1 MMRKNKNDPNEKALI
16 SHHSPLTKKSFMF
29 LILQTV
35 YYSTVR
41 QLEELSEVL
50 DDEVY
55 EKELWNNM
63 ELCRV
68 EMERQMDTSE
78 DLTNSKKAA
87 SRKSYFEQDNGKSS
101 RNRFMNRPFQEEESF
116 KDLPNHIQD

>member
-1 MMRKNKNDPNEKALI
+1 
-16 SHHSPLTKKSFMF
+16 MF

-87 SRKSYFEQDNGKSS
+87 SRKSYFEQDNGKPS

>member
-1 MMRKNKNDPNEKALI
+1 M
-16 SHHSPLTKKSFMF
+16 
-29 LILQTV
+29 
-35 YYSTVR
+35 R

-63 ELCRV
+63 EFCRV

-87 SRKSYFEQDNGKSS
+87 SRKSYFEQDNGKSV
-101 RNRFMNRPFQEEESF
+101 RKDRFLNRAFQKEKF
-116 KDLPNHIQD
+116 KDLTNLIRY

>member
-1 MMRKNKNDPNEKALI
+1 MMRKNKNVPNEKTLTTR
-16 SHHSPLTKKSFMF
+16 HSRKKSILF

-101 RNRFMNRPFQEEESF
+101 PNRVMNRPFLEEESF
-116 KDLPNHIQD
+116 KD